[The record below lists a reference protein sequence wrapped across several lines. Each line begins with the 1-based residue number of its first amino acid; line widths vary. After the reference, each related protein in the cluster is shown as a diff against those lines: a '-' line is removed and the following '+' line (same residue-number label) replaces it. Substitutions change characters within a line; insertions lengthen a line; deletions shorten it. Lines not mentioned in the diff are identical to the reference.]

1 VSVQEVALLAHIAAP
16 FWLQKLGGCVQVGI
30 VGCQRYALSPS
41 WTSGSL
47 DPVRNEPCQTFAAH
61 PAGCGAVAQAW
72 LGAPRSDAVPLPPT
86 QALHSCY
93 LRLHCFVHC
102 CVQDEVLSHRLGLV
116 PLAVDPNAL
125 AWRSGE
131 DAAGEANTVVFKLA
145 VRCSRA
151 ADGSMVND
159 KGETQA

>member
-1 VSVQEVALLAHIAAP
+1 LHI
-16 FWLQKLGGCVQVGI
+16 
-30 VGCQRYALSPS
+30 
-41 WTSGSL
+41 SL
-47 DPVRNEPCQTFAAH
+47 
-61 PAGCGAVAQAW
+61 
-72 LGAPRSDAVPLPPT
+72 
-86 QALHSCY
+86 
-93 LRLHCFVHC
+93 
-102 CVQDEVLSHRLGLV
+102 QDEVLSHRLGLV

-159 KGETQA
+159 KGEARARLLLLAIEKQAKGCTSPCYVDRLLGLHSHCVLAAPTCSACLMYTCCDQ

>member
-1 VSVQEVALLAHIAAP
+1 
-16 FWLQKLGGCVQVGI
+16 
-30 VGCQRYALSPS
+30 
-41 WTSGSL
+41 
-47 DPVRNEPCQTFAAH
+47 
-61 PAGCGAVAQAW
+61 
-72 LGAPRSDAVPLPPT
+72 
-86 QALHSCY
+86 
-93 LRLHCFVHC
+93 
-102 CVQDEVLSHRLGLV
+102 LV

-159 KGETQA
+159 KGEPRPDGIDICYIEWSGSTVCWCCTDTI